1 MDENKIDKNKTK
13 NLKNKLSILFMIF
26 LNLSY
31 IFVVIGISRYFQNK
45 WIVFGIGL
53 FFYSIFWIAMLDD
66 SDTNKI

>member
-13 NLKNKLSILFMIF
+13 NFKNKLSILFMIF

-31 IFVVIGISRYFQNK
+31 IFVVIGVSRYFQNK

>member
-1 MDENKIDKNKTK
+1 MDNNKIDNSKAKDYK
-13 NLKNKLSILFMIF
+13 KKLSILFMIF

-31 IFVVIGISRYFQNK
+31 IFVVIGVSRYFQNK

-66 SDTNKI
+66 SDVNKV